1 MEIGFR
7 KNYRMLQMSKESAS
21 NIAAEFVK
29 KAKNAEKV
37 EVAEV
42 EENGASWV
50 VRGTFPIDMQGH
62 PWAEKF
68 KVAVDSK
75 GKILT
80 SDFSLL

>member
-7 KNYRMLQMSKESAS
+7 KICRMLQMSKESATG
-21 NIAAEFVK
+21 IAIEFVK
-29 KAKNAEKV
+29 KAKNVDKV

-42 EENGASWV
+42 EESGDSWV
-50 VRGTFPIDMQGH
+50 VRGTFPINMEGH

-68 KVAVDSK
+68 IIAVDSK
-75 GKILT
+75 GKIIT

>member
-21 NIAAEFVK
+21 NIAVEFVK
-29 KAKNAEKV
+29 KAKNAERV
-37 EVAEV
+37 DVAEV
-42 EENGASWV
+42 EENGGSWV
-50 VRGTFPIDMQGH
+50 VRGTFPIDMEGH